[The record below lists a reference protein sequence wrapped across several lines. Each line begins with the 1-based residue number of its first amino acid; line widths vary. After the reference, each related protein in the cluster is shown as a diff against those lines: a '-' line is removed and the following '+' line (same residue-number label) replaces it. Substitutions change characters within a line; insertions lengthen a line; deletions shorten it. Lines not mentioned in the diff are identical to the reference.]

1 MSSIVLLAV
10 LLFSVGQGAADGDD
24 ETPVSIFHP
33 SYLILA
39 AGIFTAFI
47 AGDLFNLYVG
57 FEILLVASYVLIT
70 LGSTESRIRTGVVY
84 IVVSLVSSILFL
96 AAIAMIYGALGT
108 VNMVQIS
115 ERMAQL
121 PPDTQLL
128 LHLMLLLAF
137 SIKAAVFPL
146 SFWLPDSYPT
156 APAPVTAVFAGLL
169 TKVGVYA
176 LIRTETQL
184 FSDSDVNLLLMIVA
198 LATMIVGVLGAVAQA
213 ELKRILSFTLV
224 SHVGYMVFGL
234 AIATPAAIGATIYY
248 MVHHIVVQ
256 TTLFLAIGLIERRA
270 GSTSILRVTG
280 LMRAAPVIAV
290 LYFIPAINLG
300 GLPPFSGFIG
310 KFALFDAAAEVGTP
324 IMIVLIVGGIVTSL
338 LTLYALMRA
347 WNLSFWREEQDSAE
361 TESRISYL
369 GAAPAA
375 GIKTERRVIPSIMT
389 MTTAG
394 MVGVTDRAHGL
405 RGPPVRRVR
414 PHRRLAPRA
423 RQPDAAAGGGRPVS
437 PDSRQSTRRIAAQVV
452 AAAALLRVARR
463 AVDAALGPVHLV
475 AFVTG
480 RGGGGRRDARVPSAA
495 GGAVGPGQPLVGPR
509 LRARVPRRARARV
522 AHGGLAGVRLPAAAG
537 RRRDRGAAP
546 DRRRPDH
553 DAHGGDGIPHSRIP
567 HHRRG
572 PRPADPVPAHHRR
585 AHRSGCRAPAREHPA
600 VGGAHRA
607 RRRLAR
613 RRSTASPRPRRESRR
628 EPVRLRHRGRLR
640 RGGARDPVADRRRAR
655 RSSTARSPPTCC

>member
-1 MSSIVLLAV
+1 MSTLVPLLVTLPLLGAGMALIAGRHRKMQVAVSVTTLSATLAIALVLLFAVDASDQPLAVSVGGWPIPLGIVLYVDRLAALLVVISSVVLLAV

-24 ETPVSIFHP
+24 DTPVSIFHP
-33 SYLILA
+33 SYLILS

-108 VNMVQIS
+108 VNMAQLS
-115 ERMAQL
+115 DRMGEL
-121 PPDTQLL
+121 PPDVQLV

-176 LIRTETQL
+176 LIRTETQI
-184 FSDSDVNLLLMIVA
+184 FRDSDVNFMLMIVA
-198 LATMIVGVLGAVAQA
+198 LATMIVGVLGALAQA

-224 SHVGYMVFGL
+224 SHIGYMVFGL
-234 AIATPAAIGATIYY
+234 AIATEAAIGATIYY
-248 MVHHIVVQ
+248 TVHHIVVQ

-270 GSTSILRVTG
+270 GSTSILRVRG

-310 KFALFDAAAEVGTP
+310 KYGLFDAAAEVGTP

-347 WNLSFWREEQDSAE
+347 WNLAFWREEEDSAE
-361 TESRISYL
+361 TEARIGYL
-369 GAAPAA
+369 GSAPAA
-375 GIKTERRVIPSIMT
+375 GVQTERRVIPRIMT
-389 MTTAG
+389 AATAG
-394 MVGVTDRAHGL
+394 MVVVTLAL
-405 RGPPVRRVR
+405 TVFAGP
-414 PHRRLAPRA
+414 LY
-423 RQPDAAAGGGRPVS
+423 
-437 PDSRQSTRRIAAQVV
+437 
-452 AAAALLRVARR
+452 
-463 AVDAALGPVHLV
+463 AVC
-475 AFVTG
+475 
-480 RGGGGRRDARVPSAA
+480 ARV
-495 GGAVGPGQPLVGPR
+495 GATLLEPISVVQVEE
-509 LRARVPRRARARV
+509 
-522 AHGGLAGVRLPAAAG
+522 GV
-537 RRRDRGAAP
+537 
-546 DRRRPDH
+546 
-553 DAHGGDGIPHSRIP
+553 
-567 HHRRG
+567 
-572 PRPADPVPAHHRR
+572 
-585 AHRSGCRAPAREHPA
+585 E
-600 VGGAHRA
+600 
-607 RRRLAR
+607 
-613 RRSTASPRPRRESRR
+613 E
-628 EPVRLRHRGRLR
+628 
-640 RGGARDPVADRRRAR
+640 
-655 RSSTARSPPTCC
+655 

>member
-1 MSSIVLLAV
+1 MSLMTIAAALVPLLVTLPLLGAAIALIAGRHRRTQVVVSVVTLTAVLVIAAILLYVVDVGGEPIAVSVGGWPVPFGIVLYVDRLSALLVVVSSIVLLAV
-10 LLFSVGQGAADGDD
+10 LLFSAGQGAADVDD
-24 ETPVSIFHP
+24 DTPVSIFHP
-33 SYLILA
+33 SYLILG
-39 AGIFTAFI
+39 AGIFNAFI

-108 VNMVQIS
+108 VNMMQIS
-115 ERMAQL
+115 ERMTQL

-176 LIRTETQL
+176 IIRTETEL
-184 FSDSDVNLLLMIVA
+184 FLYNDVNQLLMWVA

-224 SHVGYMVFGL
+224 SHIGYMVFGL

-256 TTLFLAIGLIERRA
+256 TTLFLAVGLVERRA

-290 LYFIPAINLG
+290 LYFIPAVNLG

-310 KFALFDAAAEVGTP
+310 KFALFDAAAKVGTP
-324 IMIVLIVGGIVTSL
+324 IMMVLIVGGIVTSL

-347 WNLSFWREEQDSAE
+347 WNLSFWREEEDSAE

-369 GAAPAA
+369 GGAPAA
-375 GIKTERRVIPSIMT
+375 GIQTERRVIPRIMT
-389 MTTAG
+389 AATTG
-394 MVGVTDRAHGL
+394 MVIVTVALTVFAGPLYGVCE
-405 RGPPVRRVR
+405 
-414 PHRRLAPRA
+414 
-423 RQPDAAAGGGRPVS
+423 
-437 PDSRQSTRRIAAQVV
+437 RI
-452 AAAALLRVARR
+452 
-463 AVDAALGPVHLV
+463 
-475 AFVTG
+475 
-480 RGGGGRRDARVPSAA
+480 
-495 GGAVGPGQPLVGPR
+495 
-509 LRARVPRRARARV
+509 
-522 AHGGLAGVRLPAAAG
+522 
-537 RRRDRGAAP
+537 GAA
-546 DRRRPDH
+546 
-553 DAHGGDGIPHSRIP
+553 
-567 HHRRG
+567 
-572 PRPADPVPAHHRR
+572 V
-585 AHRSGCRAPAREHPA
+585 
-600 VGGAHRA
+600 
-607 RRRLAR
+607 L
-613 RRSTASPRPRRESRR
+613 
-628 EPVRLRHRGRLR
+628 EPMSISQLEEEAGQ
-640 RGGARDPVADRRRAR
+640 
-655 RSSTARSPPTCC
+655 